1 MGGIDYRGLK
11 SCILPAG
18 TPVTAR
24 HFGWLVAALCAASV
38 GVPAMA
44 PQVNLKVG
52 DKAPNFSLPG
62 SDGRTYRLSDYAGK
76 QVVVLAWFAKAFTS
90 G

>member
-1 MGGIDYRGLK
+1 VKESRF
-11 SCILPAG
+11 C
-18 TPVTAR
+18 
-24 HFGWLVAALCAASV
+24 WLAAAFLAASV
-38 GVPAMA
+38 GAPAMA

-52 DKAPNFSLPG
+52 DKAPNFTLPG